1 MKPKAP
7 TEKQVFFI
15 FDNST
20 FKQRPDLLINEP
32 GRLEST
38 FIELI
43 FPNKRNLICSCIY
56 KHPNM
61 KISCF
66 NSEYLTPLLTNVQKK
81 EKACMFM
88 GDFNINLLNAET
100 NTIISEFYDNMSYH
114 FFAPDILQRTRLT
127 KNSKTLIDNIIL
139 NSIEFET
146 FSRNLT
152 SLISD
157 HLPDVTDNIVYE
169 RNYRFFN
176 YNGFKND
183 LKSIPWENILSQVNL
198 SASSAFDLFF
208 KQISTL
214 LDEHAP
220 IRKLSQKELSLK
232 NKPWI
237 RRSIQSLTRE
247 CDKLFKSY
255 CQETLQL
262 S

>member
-1 MKPKAP
+1 MLILLCRDILFILMKPKAP

-20 FKQRPDLLINEP
+20 FKQRPYLLINEP

-61 KISCF
+61 KIS
-66 NSEYLTPLLTNVQKK
+66 LTPLLTNVQKK

-100 NTIISEFYDNMSYH
+100 NTSISEFYDNMTYH
-114 FFAPDILQRTRLT
+114 FFAPDILQPTRLT

-157 HLPDVTDNIVYE
+157 HLPQLLILKDFHRKSAVTDNIVYE

-176 YNGFKND
+176 YNVFKND

-208 KQISTL
+208 KQINTL

-220 IRKLSQKELSLK
+220 IHKLSKKELSFK
-232 NKPWI
+232 
-237 RRSIQSLTRE
+237 
-247 CDKLFKSY
+247 KLGSAEAFNH
-255 CQETLQL
+255 L
-262 S
+262 

>member
-1 MKPKAP
+1 M
-7 TEKQVFFI
+7 TI
-15 FDNST
+15 CHLIS
-20 FKQRPDLLINEP
+20 LL
-32 GRLEST
+32 
-38 FIELI
+38 
-43 FPNKRNLICSCIY
+43 
-56 KHPNM
+56 
-61 KISCF
+61 
-66 NSEYLTPLLTNVQKK
+66 
-81 EKACMFM
+81 
-88 GDFNINLLNAET
+88 
-100 NTIISEFYDNMSYH
+100 
-114 FFAPDILQRTRLT
+114 LT
-127 KNSKTLIDNIIL
+127 KNTKTMIDNIFL

-146 FSRNLT
+146 FTGNLT

-157 HLPDVTDNIVYE
+157 HLPHLLILKDFQRKSTITYNIVYE

-176 YNGFKND
+176 DKEFKND

-232 NKPWI
+232 NKAWI
-237 RRSIQSLTRE
+237 RRSSPSLTRE
-247 CDKLFKSY
+247 CDKLFKTY

>member
-1 MKPKAP
+1 MLILLWRDILFILMKPKAP

-114 FFAPDILQRTRLT
+114 FFTPDILQPTRLT

-157 HLPDVTDNIVYE
+157 HLPQLLILKDFHRKSAVTDNIVYE
-169 RNYRFFN
+169 RNYRCF
-176 YNGFKND
+176 
-183 LKSIPWENILSQVNL
+183 
-198 SASSAFDLFF
+198 
-208 KQISTL
+208 
-214 LDEHAP
+214 
-220 IRKLSQKELSLK
+220 
-232 NKPWI
+232 
-237 RRSIQSLTRE
+237 
-247 CDKLFKSY
+247 
-255 CQETLQL
+255 
-262 S
+262 

>member
-20 FKQRPDLLINEP
+20 FKQRPYLLINEP

-114 FFAPDILQRTRLT
+114 FFAPDILQPTRLT
-127 KNSKTLIDNIIL
+127 KN
-139 NSIEFET
+139 
-146 FSRNLT
+146 
-152 SLISD
+152 
-157 HLPDVTDNIVYE
+157 
-169 RNYRFFN
+169 
-176 YNGFKND
+176 
-183 LKSIPWENILSQVNL
+183 
-198 SASSAFDLFF
+198 
-208 KQISTL
+208 
-214 LDEHAP
+214 
-220 IRKLSQKELSLK
+220 
-232 NKPWI
+232 
-237 RRSIQSLTRE
+237 
-247 CDKLFKSY
+247 
-255 CQETLQL
+255 
-262 S
+262 